1 MKTILVTGGAGY
13 IGSHTLFELIE
24 QGFKTIVI
32 DSLENGHKEFLPS
45 QTKFFKINL
54 LNLQKIKKVFKENK
68 IDAVIHFAGYIAVGE
83 GERNPHKY
91 YSNNIIST
99 LNLLEAMLSYG
110 VKKIVF
116 SSSAAV
122 YGIPKKIPI
131 KEDSPTFPINVYGKT
146 KLFIENILKDYFNAY
161 NLSSISLRYF
171 NAAGADP
178 KLRTGEWHNPETH
191 VIPLL
196 LESITEKKT
205 FNIFGDNY
213 DTPDGTCIRDY
224 IHVCDLAAAHVLA
237 VKKLLKK
244 TKINEA
250 INLGS
255 NTGYSVKELVKTV
268 ERITGKKAKVK
279 TSPRRPGDP
288 PILIADNLKA
298 QRILGWKPKYNL
310 TEIIKTAWEWHKKIR
325 KCSRKEKAN

>member
-32 DSLENGHKEFLPS
+32 DSLENGHKEVLPS

-171 NAAGADP
+171 NATGADP